1 MAWKRLI
8 FLFFFLTSFVEAKD
22 FNLHKIIS
30 LDEPWGSTFINDN
43 ELLITEKSG
52 KIKLLNIFNK
62 NINEIDHDLNVLAY
76 GQGGL
81 LDIIFHN
88 DSVWVS
94 YSEKRENWETSTS
107 IAKGLFNKSKIN
119 FENIF
124 QAFPPI
130 DSPYHFGSR
139 LAIKDNYLFASV
151 GERGKG
157 MIAQDFTKHP

>member
-8 FLFFFLTSFVEAKD
+8 FLFFFITSFVEAKD
-22 FNLHKIIS
+22 FNLQKIVS
-30 LDEPWGSTFINDN
+30 LDEPWGSTFINEN

-62 NINEIDHDLNVLAY
+62 NINEIDHDLKVLAY

-107 IAKGLFNKSKIN
+107 IAKGLFNKTISTGKLHIN
-119 FENIF
+119 THV
-124 QAFPPI
+124 P
-130 DSPYHFGSR
+130 
-139 LAIKDNYLFASV
+139 
-151 GERGKG
+151 
-157 MIAQDFTKHP
+157 

>member
-8 FLFFFLTSFVEAKD
+8 FLFFYLTSIVEAKEFD
-22 FNLHKIIS
+22 LKKIIS
-30 LDEPWGSTFINDN
+30 LEEPWGSTFISDT
-43 ELLITEKSG
+43 ELLITEKPG
-52 KIKLLNIFNK
+52 KIKLLNITNN
-62 NINEIDHDLNVLAY
+62 NISEIDHDLKVLNY

-88 DSVWVS
+88 DYVWVS

-124 QAFPPI
+124 ITRFMNI
-130 DSPYHFGSR
+130 
-139 LAIKDNYLFASV
+139 N
-151 GERGKG
+151 
-157 MIAQDFTKHP
+157 